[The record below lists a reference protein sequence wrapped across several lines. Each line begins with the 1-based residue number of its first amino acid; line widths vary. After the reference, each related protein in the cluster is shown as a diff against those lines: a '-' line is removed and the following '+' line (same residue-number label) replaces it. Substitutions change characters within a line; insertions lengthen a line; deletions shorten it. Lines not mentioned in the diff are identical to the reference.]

1 MSFAT
6 VSANNAQSGTLRK
19 INSVVLPIVYS
30 EKFYKQDVLDAT
42 LDDINKLGKFTHC
55 AGGGWG

>member
-1 MSFAT
+1 M
-6 VSANNAQSGTLRK
+6 SANNAQSGTLRK